1 MQDREHRRTTDA
13 GEVSVKYQLRSLF
26 ADPSKNLFR
35 AILDIRF
42 VRNQAFEKV
51 GNRFRMS
58 WHLSGDSFPVP
69 TFLPRDSKISVE
81 FIAPPL

>member
-26 ADPSKNLFR
+26 ADPSKNLSR

-42 VRNQAFEKV
+42 VRIQAFEKV

-58 WHLSGDSFPVP
+58 
-69 TFLPRDSKISVE
+69 
-81 FIAPPL
+81 